1 MTTDAPGDM
10 IRMQNPNQAKRCPPE
25 MAGAAIFMY
34 YEATYD
40 GDKKELRLDAYRK
53 IQSVSIPC

>member
-25 MAGAAIFMY
+25 MAGAAIFILRILWTTIY
-34 YEATYD
+34 NDHNARI
-40 GDKKELRLDAYRK
+40 KEEQNHGK
-53 IQSVSIPC
+53 H